1 MMAIIRT
8 TRFTA
13 DPDQAEEI
21 IARRAELI
29 SAIRAGFAGLTE
41 TRLTR
46 VSEDTWVDMWRWDST
61 ANMETALAAA
71 PTLPQ
76 AAAAFSLTRDVSAEN
91 AELVDER

>member
-1 MMAIIRT
+1 MAIIRT

-13 DPDQAEEI
+13 DPAQAEEI

-46 VSEDTWVDMWRWDST
+46 VGDDTWVDMWRWDCAASMQ
-61 ANMETALAAA
+61 AALAGG
-71 PTLPQ
+71 PTLPE

-91 AELVDER
+91 AELIDER

>member
-1 MMAIIRT
+1 MAIIRT

-13 DPDQAEEI
+13 DPAQAEEI

-29 SAIRAGFAGLTE
+29 SAIRAAFAGLTE
-41 TRLTR
+41 ARLAR
-46 VSEDTWVDMWRWDST
+46 VGDDTWVDMWRWDS
-61 ANMETALAAA
+61 AADMEAALAGG
-71 PTLPQ
+71 PTLPE